1 MGFLILTDLFSNSLV
16 IKLDEIITVEEEM
29 SETVVTLKTGRRI
42 TIQQTVDEVFDELI
56 NLRKK

>member
-1 MGFLILTDLFSNSLV
+1 MGFLILTDLFNNSLI

-29 SETVVTLKTGRRI
+29 SETVMTLKTGRRI
-42 TIQQTVDEVFDELI
+42 AIQQTVGEVFELI